1 MMQNTLFA
9 HEGRLVA
16 GIDEVGRGPLAG
28 PVVAGAVILD
38 INKPIAGLADS
49 KALSHQ
55 RRVELA
61 EEITGK
67 ALAWSVAWAD
77 AAEVDSLN
85 ILQATLLAM
94 RRAILGLRIRP
105 ANVEVD
111 GNRLPNLEFDGF
123 AIEGSAVV
131 GGDSLIPA
139 ISAAS
144 IIAKVRR
151 DRMMVQFDQV
161 YPTYGFRRHKGYGTA
176 EHRECLSRFGPCPQ
190 HRRSFRPLAGAG
202 ENT

>member
-1 MMQNTLFA
+1 
-9 HEGRLVA
+9 V
-16 GIDEVGRGPLAG
+16 
-28 PVVAGAVILD
+28 
-38 INKPIAGLADS
+38 
-49 KALSHQ
+49 
-55 RRVELA
+55 
-61 EEITGK
+61 
-67 ALAWSVAWAD
+67 
-77 AAEVDSLN
+77 
-85 ILQATLLAM
+85 
-94 RRAILGLRIRP
+94 
-105 ANVEVD
+105 
-111 GNRLPNLEFDGF
+111 
-123 AIEGSAVV
+123 IEGSAVV

-190 HRRSFRPLAGAG
+190 HRRSFRPLAEAG